1 MNLLKKNK
9 YSIRKYK
16 VGIFSTLIGTVLLLS
31 NPNGAQAL
39 TTDHNVQGG
48 SNQALPGNS
57 QNTNADTNRDIVN
70 DSQNTPNAHAT
81 DNTSTNQALT
91 NHQNV
96 DVANQVGPA
105 PIQPSASPAQNNN
118 NSNANSTATEPAANT
133 NNNLASNNNT
143 LNVPNN
149 TDNNDSA
156 RHLTLKEI
164 QEDVRHSSDKP
175 ELVAIAEEASN
186 RPKKR
191 SRRAA
196 PTDPN
201 ATPADPTATPADPTA
216 GNGSAP
222 VAITAPY
229 TPTTDP
235 NANNIGQNAPNEVLS
250 FDDNNIRPSTNRS
263 VPTVTVVDNLPGYTL
278 INGGKVGVFSHAMVR
293 TSMFDSGDAKNYQAQ
308 GNVIALGR
316 IRGNDTNDHGDFNG
330 IEKTLTVN
338 PNSELIFEF
347 NTMTTKNYQG
357 MTNLIIKNADN
368 DTVIGEKVVAY
379 GPIWRL
385 LKVPEN
391 VSHLKIQFVPKNDA
405 ITDARGIYQLR
416 DGYKYYDF
424 VDSIGLHSGSHVYV
438 ERRTME
444 PTATNNKEFTVTTS
458 LKNNGNF
465 GASFNTDDF
474 VYKIQLP
481 EGVEYVNN
489 SLTKD
494 FPSGNS
500 GVDIN
505 DMNVTYDAANR
516 IITIKSTG
524 GGTGNSPARL
534 MPDKILDLK
543 YKLRVN
549 NVPTPRTV
557 TFNDTL
563 TYKTYSQDFI
573 NSPAESH
580 TVSTNPYTI
589 DIIMNKDALQ
599 AEVDRRIQQ
608 ADYTFASL
616 DIFNDLKRR
625 AQTILDENRNNVPLN
640 KRVSQADIDSL
651 ANQMQHTLIRSVD
664 AENAVNRKVDDMEDL
679 VNQNDELTDEE
690 KQAAIQVIEEH
701 KNEIIGNIG
710 DQTTDDGVTRIKDQG
725 IQTLSGDTATP
736 VVKPNAKQ
744 AIRDKAAKQ
753 REIINHTP
761 DATQDEIQDALNQLT
776 TDETDAID
784 NVTNATTNAD
794 VETAKNN
801 GINTIGAVAP
811 QVTHKQAARDAI
823 NQATATKRQQIN
835 SNREATQEEKNA
847 ALNELTQATNHALE
861 QINQATTNDDVDTAK
876 GDGLNAINPI
886 APVTVVKQ
894 AARDA
899 VSHDAQQHIAEI
911 NANPDAT
918 QEERQAAIEK
928 VNAAVAVANTNILN
942 ANTNADV
949 EQVKTNAIQG
959 IQAIEPATKVKTD
972 AKNAI
977 DQSAETQHNA
987 IFNNNDAT
995 LEEQQAAQQL
1005 LDQAVATAKQN
1016 INTADTNQEVAQAKD
1031 QGTQNIVV
1039 IQPATQVKTDA
1050 RNAVNEKAREAITN
1064 INATPGATREEKQE
1078 AINRVNTLKNRALN
1092 DIGVTSTAMVNSI
1105 RDDAVNQI
1113 GAVQPHVTKKQT
1125 ATGVLTDLATAKK
1138 QEINQNTNATTE
1150 EKQVAL
1156 NQVDQDL
1163 ATAINN
1169 INQADTN
1176 AEVDQAQQLGTKA
1189 INAIQPN
1196 IVKKPAALAQTN
1208 QHYSA
1213 KLVEINATPDA
1224 TDDEKN
1230 AAINT
1235 LNQDRQQ
1242 AIESIKQANTNA
1254 EVDQAATVAENNI
1267 DAVQVDVVKKQA
1279 ARDKITAEVAKRIEA
1294 VKQTPNATD
1303 EEKQAAVNQ
1312 INQLK
1317 DQAFN
1322 QINQNQ
1328 TNDQVDAT
1336 TNQAINAI
1344 DNVEAEVVIKP
1355 KAIADIEKA
1364 VKEKQQ
1370 QIDNSLDSTD
1380 NEKEVA
1386 LQALAKEKE
1395 KALAAIDQ
1403 AQTNSQVNQAA
1414 TNGVSAIKIIQ
1425 PETKIKPAAR
1435 EKINQ
1440 KANELRAQ
1448 INQDKEATAEER
1460 QAALDKINDLVAKAM
1475 TNITNDR
1482 TNQQVNDSTNQAL
1495 DDIALVTP
1503 DHIVR
1508 AAARDAVKQQ
1518 YEAKKHEIEQAEHAT
1533 DEEKQV
1539 ALNQLANNEKR
1550 ALQNINQAIA
1560 NNDVKRVESNGIA
1573 TLKGVEPHIVVKPEA
1588 QEAIKASADN
1598 QVESIKD
1605 TPHATTDELDEAN
1618 QQINDTLKQ
1627 GQQDIDNTTQDAAVN
1642 DVRNQ
1647 TIKAIE
1653 QIKPKVRRKRAALDN
1668 IDESNNNQLDAIRN
1682 TLDTTQD
1689 ERNVA
1694 IAALNKIVNAIKND
1708 IAQNKTNAEVDQT
1721 EADGNN
1727 NIKVILPKVQVKP
1740 AARQSVSAKA
1750 EAQNALIDQSD
1761 LSTEEERLAAK
1772 HLVEQALNQAIDQI
1786 NHADKTAQ
1794 VNQNSIDA
1802 QNIIS
1807 KIKPATTVKA
1817 TALQQIQ
1824 NIATNKINLI
1834 KANNE
1839 ATDEEQ
1845 NAAIVQVE
1853 KELIKAKQQI
1863 AGAVTNADVA
1873 YLLHDGKNE
1882 IREIEPVINKKA
1894 TAREQLTTLFNDK
1907 KQAIEANVQAT
1918 VEERNSILAQ
1928 LQNIYDTAIGQIDQ
1942 DRSNAQVDKTA
1953 TLNLQTIHDL
1963 DVHPIK
1969 KPDAEKTINDDL
1981 ARVTHLVQ
1989 NYRKVSDR
1997 NKADALKAITA
2008 LKLQMDEEL
2017 KTARTNADVDAV
2029 LKRFNVALGDIE
2041 AVITE
2046 KENSLL
2052 RIDNIAQQTYAK
2064 FKAIATPEQ
2073 LAKVKALIDQYVA
2086 DGNRMVDEDATL
2098 NDIKKDTQLIIDE
2111 ILAIKLPAEVI
2122 KASPKVGQPAP
2133 KVCTPIKKEDKQEVR
2148 KVVKELPN
2156 TGSEEM
2162 DLPLKELALITGAAL
2177 LARRRSKKEKES

>member
-39 TTDHNVQGG
+39 TTDNNVQ
-48 SNQALPGNS
+48 SDTNQATPVNS
-57 QNTNADTNRDIVN
+57 QDTNVANNRGLAN
-70 DSQNTPNAHAT
+70 SAQNTPNQSAT
-81 DNTSTNQALT
+81 TNQSTNQALV
-91 NHQNV
+91 NHNNGSI
-96 DVANQVGPA
+96 ANQATPTSV
-105 PIQPSASPAQNNN
+105 QSSTPSAQNNN
-118 NSNANSTATEPAANT
+118 HTDGNTTATETVSNANNKDVV
-133 NNNLASNNNT
+133 SNNTT
-143 LNVPNN
+143 LNVPNKTN
-149 TDNNDSA
+149 ENGSGG
-156 RHLTLKEI
+156 HLTLKEI

-175 ELVAIAEEASN
+175 ELVAIAEQASN

-196 PTDPN
+196 PADPN
-201 ATPADPTATPADPTA
+201 ATPADPAAAAA
-216 GNGSAP
+216 GNGGAP

-235 NANNIGQNAPNEVLS
+235 NANNAGQNAPNEVLS
-250 FDDNNIRPSTNRS
+250 FDDNGIRPSTNRS
-263 VPTVTVVDNLPGYTL
+263 VPSVTVVDNLPGFTL

-316 IRGNDTNDHGDFNG
+316 IKGNDTNDHGDFNG
-330 IEKTLTVN
+330 IEKSLTVN

-357 MTNLIIKNADN
+357 VTNLIIKNADN
-368 DTVIGEKVVAY
+368 DTVIAEKSVAY

-385 LKVPEN
+385 FKVPEN

-474 VYKIQLP
+474 VYKVQLP

-494 FPSGNS
+494 FPSSNS
-500 GVDIN
+500 GVDMN
-505 DMNVTYDAANR
+505 DFNVTYDAANR
-516 IITIKSTG
+516 VITIKSTG
-524 GGTGNSPARL
+524 GGSGNSPARL

-563 TYKTYSQDFI
+563 TYKTYTQDFI

-589 DIIMNKDALQ
+589 DIIMNKDTLQ

-651 ANQMQHTLIRSVD
+651 TNQMQHTLIRSVD
-664 AENAVNRKVDDMEDL
+664 AENAVNKKVDQMEDL

-736 VVKPNAKQ
+736 VVKPNAKK
-744 AIRDKAAKQ
+744 AIRDKATKQ
-753 REIINHTP
+753 REIINATP
-761 DATQDEIQDALNQLT
+761 DATEDEIQDALNQLA

-794 VETAKNN
+794 VEIAKNN
-801 GINTIGAVAP
+801 GINTIGAVVP

-861 QINQATTNDDVDTAK
+861 QINQATTNADVDNAK

-918 QEERQAAIEK
+918 QEERQAAIDK
-928 VNAAVAVANTNILN
+928 VNAAVTAANTNILN

-959 IQAIEPATKVKTD
+959 IQAITPATKVKTD

-977 DQSAETQHNA
+977 DKSAETQHNT

-1016 INTADTNQEVAQAKD
+1016 INAADTNQEVAQAKD

-1050 RNAVNEKAREAITN
+1050 RNAVNDKAREAITN

-1078 AINRVNTLKNRALN
+1078 AINRVNTLKNRALT
-1092 DIGVTSTAMVNSI
+1092 DIGVTSTTAMVNSI

-1125 ATGVLTDLATAKK
+1125 ATGVLNDLATAKK

-1156 NQVDQDL
+1156 NQVDQEL

-1196 IVKKPAALAQTN
+1196 IVKKPAALAQIN
-1208 QHYSA
+1208 QHYNA
-1213 KLVEINATPDA
+1213 KLAEINATPDA
-1224 TDDEKN
+1224 TNDEKN

-1317 DQAFN
+1317 DQAIN

-1328 TNDQVDAT
+1328 TNDQVDTT
-1336 TNQAINAI
+1336 TNQAVNAI

-1355 KAIADIEKA
+1355 TAIADIEKA

-1386 LQALAKEKE
+1386 SQALAKEKE

-1425 PETKIKPAAR
+1425 PETKVKPAAR

-1440 KANELRAQ
+1440 KANELRAK

-1460 QAALDKINDLVAKAM
+1460 QVALDKINEFVNQAM
-1475 TNITNDR
+1475 TDITNNR
-1482 TNQQVNDSTNQAL
+1482 TNQQVDDTTSQAL
-1495 DDIALVTP
+1495 DSIALVAP
-1503 DHIVR
+1503 EHIVR

-1518 YEAKKHEIEQAEHAT
+1518 YEAKKQEIEQAEHAT

-1539 ALNQLANNEKR
+1539 ALNQLANNEKL
-1550 ALQNINQAIA
+1550 ALQNINQAVT
-1560 NNDVKRVESNGIA
+1560 NNDVKRVETNGIA
-1573 TLKGVEPHIVVKPEA
+1573 TLKGVQPHIVIKPEA
-1588 QEAIKASADN
+1588 QQAIKATAEN

-1605 TPHATTDELDEAN
+1605 TPHATVDELDEAN
-1618 QQINDTLKQ
+1618 QLISDTLKQ
-1627 GQQDIDNTTQDAAVN
+1627 AQQEIENTNQDAAVT

-1653 QIKPKVRRKRAALDN
+1653 QIKPKVRRKRAALDS
-1668 IDESNNNQLDAIRN
+1668 IEENNKNQLDAIRN

-1689 ERNVA
+1689 ERDVA
-1694 IAALNKIVNAIKND
+1694 IDTLNKIVNTIKND
-1708 IAQNKTNAEVDQT
+1708 IAQNKTNAEVDRT
-1721 EADGNN
+1721 ETDGND

-1740 AARQSVSAKA
+1740 AARQSVGVKA

-1794 VNQNSIDA
+1794 VNQDSIDA

-1845 NAAIVQVE
+1845 NIAIAQVE

-1863 AGAVTNADVA
+1863 ASAVTNADVA
-1873 YLLHDGKNE
+1873 YLLHDEKNE
-1882 IREIEPVINKKA
+1882 IREIEPVINRKA
-1894 TAREQLTTLFNDK
+1894 SAREQLTTLFNDK
-1907 KQAIEANVQAT
+1907 KQAIEANIQAT

-1953 TLNLQTIHDL
+1953 SLNLQTIHDL

-1981 ARVTHLVQ
+1981 ARVTALVQ
-1989 NYRKVSDR
+1989 NYRKVSNR

-2029 LKRFNVALGDIE
+2029 LKRFNVALSDIE

-2073 LAKVKALIDQYVA
+2073 LAKVKVLIDQYVA
-2086 DGNRMVDEDATL
+2086 DGNRMIDEDATL
-2098 NDIKKDTQLIIDE
+2098 NDIKQHTQFIVDE
-2111 ILAIKLPAEVI
+2111 ILAIKLPAEATKV
-2122 KASPKVGQPAP
+2122 SPKEIQPAP
-2133 KVCTPIKKEDKQEVR
+2133 KVCTPIKKEETHESR
-2148 KVVKELPN
+2148 KVEKELPN
-2156 TGSEEM
+2156 TGSEGM
-2162 DLPLKELALITGAAL
+2162 DLPLKEFALITGAAL
-2177 LARRRSKKEKES
+2177 LARRRTKNEKES

>member
-39 TTDHNVQGG
+39 TTDNNVQ
-48 SNQALPGNS
+48 SDTNQATPVNS
-57 QNTNADTNRDIVN
+57 QDTNVANNRGLAN
-70 DSQNTPNAHAT
+70 SAQNTPNQSAT
-81 DNTSTNQALT
+81 TNQSTNQALV
-91 NHQNV
+91 NHNNGSI
-96 DVANQVGPA
+96 ANQATPA

-118 NSNANSTATEPAANT
+118 HSDANSTATETVSNA
-133 NNNLASNNNT
+133 NNNDVVSNNTT
-143 LNVPNN
+143 LNVPNRTN
-149 TDNNDSA
+149 ENGSGG
-156 RHLTLKEI
+156 HLTLKEI

-175 ELVAIAEEASN
+175 ELVAIAEQASN

-196 PTDPN
+196 PADPN
-201 ATPADPTATPADPTA
+201 ATPADPAAAAA
-216 GNGSAP
+216 GNGGAP

-235 NANNIGQNAPNEVLS
+235 NANNAGQNAPNEVLS
-250 FDDNNIRPSTNRS
+250 FDDNGIRPSTNRS
-263 VPTVTVVDNLPGYTL
+263 VPSVTVVDNLPGFTL

-316 IRGNDTNDHGDFNG
+316 IKGNDTNDHGDFNG
-330 IEKTLTVN
+330 IEKSLTVN

-357 MTNLIIKNADN
+357 VTNLIIKNADN
-368 DTVIGEKVVAY
+368 DTVIAEKSVAY

-385 LKVPEN
+385 FKVPDN

-474 VYKIQLP
+474 VYKVQLP

-494 FPSGNS
+494 FPSSNS
-500 GVDIN
+500 GVDMN
-505 DMNVTYDAANR
+505 DFNVTYDAANR
-516 IITIKSTG
+516 VITIKSTG
-524 GGTGNSPARL
+524 GGSGNSPARL

-563 TYKTYSQDFI
+563 TYKTYTQDFI

-616 DIFNDLKRR
+616 DIFNGLKRR

-651 ANQMQHTLIRSVD
+651 TNQMQHTLIRSVD
-664 AENAVNRKVDDMEDL
+664 AENAVNKKVDQMEDL

-701 KNEIIGNIG
+701 KNEIIGDIG
-710 DQTTDDGVTRIKDQG
+710 DQTTDAGVTRIKDQG

-736 VVKPNAKQ
+736 VVKPNAKK
-744 AIRDKAAKQ
+744 AIRDKATKQ
-753 REIINHTP
+753 REIINATP
-761 DATQDEIQDALNQLT
+761 DATEDEIQDAINQLA

-801 GINTIGAVAP
+801 GINTIGAVVP
-811 QVTHKQAARDAI
+811 QVTHKKAARDAI

-835 SNREATQEEKNA
+835 SNREATQEEKDA

-861 QINQATTNDDVDTAK
+861 QINQATTNADVDNAK

-918 QEERQAAIEK
+918 QEERQAAIDK
-928 VNAAVAVANTNILN
+928 VNAAVTAANTNILN
-942 ANTNADV
+942 ANTNANV

-959 IQAIEPATKVKTD
+959 IQAITPATKVKTD

-977 DQSAETQHNA
+977 DKSAETQHNT

-1005 LDQAVATAKQN
+1005 LDQSVATAKQN
-1016 INTADTNQEVAQAKD
+1016 INAADTNQEVAQAKD

-1050 RNAVNEKAREAITN
+1050 RNAVNDKAREAITN

-1078 AINRVNTLKNRALN
+1078 AINRVNTLKNRALT
-1092 DIGVTSTAMVNSI
+1092 DIGVTSTTAMVNSI

-1125 ATGVLTDLATAKK
+1125 ATGVLNDLATAKK

-1156 NQVDQDL
+1156 NQVDQEL

-1196 IVKKPAALAQTN
+1196 IVKKPAALAQIN
-1208 QHYSA
+1208 QHYNA
-1213 KLVEINATPDA
+1213 KLAEINATPDA
-1224 TDDEKN
+1224 TNDEKN

-1336 TNQAINAI
+1336 TNQAVNAI

-1386 LQALAKEKE
+1386 SQALAKEKE

-1425 PETKIKPAAR
+1425 PETKVKPAAR

-1440 KANELRAQ
+1440 KANELRAK

-1460 QAALDKINDLVAKAM
+1460 QVALDKINEFVNQAM
-1475 TNITNDR
+1475 TDITNNR
-1482 TNQQVNDSTNQAL
+1482 TNQQVDDTTSQAL
-1495 DDIALVTP
+1495 DSIALVTP
-1503 DHIVR
+1503 EHIVR
-1508 AAARDAVKQQ
+1508 AGARDAVKQQ
-1518 YEAKKHEIEQAEHAT
+1518 YEAKKQEIEQAEHAT

-1539 ALNQLANNEKR
+1539 ALNQLANNEKL
-1550 ALQNINQAIA
+1550 ALQNINQAVT
-1560 NNDVKRVESNGIA
+1560 NNDVKRVETNGIA
-1573 TLKGVEPHIVVKPEA
+1573 TLKGVQPHIVIKPEA
-1588 QEAIKASADN
+1588 QQAIKASAEN

-1605 TPHATTDELDEAN
+1605 TPHATVDELDEAN
-1618 QQINDTLKQ
+1618 QLISDTLKQ
-1627 GQQDIDNTTQDAAVN
+1627 AQQEIENTNQDAAVT

-1653 QIKPKVRRKRAALDN
+1653 QIKPKVRRKRAALDS
-1668 IDESNNNQLDAIRN
+1668 IEENNKNQLDAIRN

-1694 IAALNKIVNAIKND
+1694 IDTLNKIVNTIKND
-1708 IAQNKTNAEVDQT
+1708 IAQNKTNAEVDRT
-1721 EADGNN
+1721 ETDGND

-1740 AARQSVSAKA
+1740 AARQSVGVKA
-1750 EAQNALIDQSD
+1750 EAQNTLIDQSD

-1794 VNQNSIDA
+1794 VNQDSINA

-1845 NAAIVQVE
+1845 NAAIAQVE

-1863 AGAVTNADVA
+1863 ASAVTNADVA

-1882 IREIEPVINKKA
+1882 IREIEPVINRKA
-1894 TAREQLTTLFNDK
+1894 SAREQLTTLLNDK
-1907 KQAIEANVQAT
+1907 KQAIEANIQAT

-1953 TLNLQTIHDL
+1953 SLNLQTIHDL

-2073 LAKVKALIDQYVA
+2073 LAKVKALIDQYVT
-2086 DGNRMVDEDATL
+2086 DGNRMIDEDATL
-2098 NDIKKDTQLIIDE
+2098 NDIKQHTQFIVDE
-2111 ILAIKLPAEVI
+2111 ILAIKLPAEATKV
-2122 KASPKVGQPAP
+2122 SPKVGQPAP
-2133 KVCTPIKKEDKQEVR
+2133 KVCTPIKKEDKQEVS
-2148 KVVKELPN
+2148 KVEKELPN

-2177 LARRRSKKEKES
+2177 LARRRTKNEKES

>member
-39 TTDHNVQGG
+39 TTDNNVQ
-48 SNQALPGNS
+48 SDTNQATPVNS
-57 QNTNADTNRDIVN
+57 QDTNVANNRGLAN
-70 DSQNTPNAHAT
+70 SAQNTPNQSAT
-81 DNTSTNQALT
+81 TNQSTNQALV
-91 NHQNV
+91 NHNNGSI
-96 DVANQVGPA
+96 ANQATPTSV
-105 PIQPSASPAQNNN
+105 QSSTPSAQNNN
-118 NSNANSTATEPAANT
+118 HTDGNTTATETVSNANNKDVV
-133 NNNLASNNNT
+133 SNNTT
-143 LNVPNN
+143 LNVPNKTN
-149 TDNNDSA
+149 ENGSGG
-156 RHLTLKEI
+156 HLTLKEI

-175 ELVAIAEEASN
+175 ELVAIAEQASN

-196 PTDPN
+196 PADPN
-201 ATPADPTATPADPTA
+201 ATPADPAAAAA
-216 GNGSAP
+216 GNGGAP

-235 NANNIGQNAPNEVLS
+235 NANNAGQNAPNEVLS
-250 FDDNNIRPSTNRS
+250 FDDNGIRPSTNRS
-263 VPTVTVVDNLPGYTL
+263 VPSVTVVDNLPGFTL

-316 IRGNDTNDHGDFNG
+316 IKGNDTNDHGDFNG
-330 IEKTLTVN
+330 IEKSLTVN

-357 MTNLIIKNADN
+357 VTNLIIKNADN
-368 DTVIGEKVVAY
+368 DTVIAEKSVAY

-385 LKVPEN
+385 FKVPEN

-474 VYKIQLP
+474 VYKVQLP

-494 FPSGNS
+494 FPSSNS
-500 GVDIN
+500 GVDMN
-505 DMNVTYDAANR
+505 DFNVTYDAANR
-516 IITIKSTG
+516 VITIKSTG
-524 GGTGNSPARL
+524 GGSGNSPARL

-563 TYKTYSQDFI
+563 TYKTYTQDFI

-651 ANQMQHTLIRSVD
+651 TNQMQHTLIRSVD
-664 AENAVNRKVDDMEDL
+664 AENAVNKKVDQMEDL

-736 VVKPNAKQ
+736 VVKPNAKK
-744 AIRDKAAKQ
+744 AIRDKATKQ
-753 REIINHTP
+753 REIINATP
-761 DATQDEIQDALNQLT
+761 DATEDEIQDALNQLA

-794 VETAKNN
+794 VEIAKNN
-801 GINTIGAVAP
+801 GINTIGAVVP

-861 QINQATTNDDVDTAK
+861 QINQATTNADVDNAK

-918 QEERQAAIEK
+918 QEERQAAIDK
-928 VNAAVAVANTNILN
+928 VNAAVTAANTNILN

-959 IQAIEPATKVKTD
+959 IQAITPATKVKTD

-977 DQSAETQHNA
+977 DKSAETQHNT

-1016 INTADTNQEVAQAKD
+1016 INAADTNQEVAQAKD

-1050 RNAVNEKAREAITN
+1050 RNAVNDKAREAITN

-1078 AINRVNTLKNRALN
+1078 AINRVNTLKNRALT
-1092 DIGVTSTAMVNSI
+1092 DIGVTSTTAMVNSI

-1125 ATGVLTDLATAKK
+1125 ATGVLNDLATAKK

-1156 NQVDQDL
+1156 NQVDQEL

-1169 INQADTN
+1169 INQGDTN

-1196 IVKKPAALAQTN
+1196 IVKKPAALAQIN
-1208 QHYSA
+1208 QHYNA
-1213 KLVEINATPDA
+1213 KLAEINATPDA
-1224 TDDEKN
+1224 TNDEKN

-1317 DQAFN
+1317 DQAIN

-1328 TNDQVDAT
+1328 TNDQVDTT
-1336 TNQAINAI
+1336 TNQAVNAI

-1355 KAIADIEKA
+1355 TAIADIEKA

-1386 LQALAKEKE
+1386 SQALAKEKE

-1425 PETKIKPAAR
+1425 PETKVKPAAR

-1440 KANELRAQ
+1440 KANELRAK

-1460 QAALDKINDLVAKAM
+1460 QVALDKINEFVNQAM
-1475 TNITNDR
+1475 TDITNNR
-1482 TNQQVNDSTNQAL
+1482 TNQQVDDTTSQAL
-1495 DDIALVTP
+1495 DSIALVAP
-1503 DHIVR
+1503 EHIVR

-1518 YEAKKHEIEQAEHAT
+1518 YEAKKQEIEQAEHAT

-1539 ALNQLANNEKR
+1539 ALNQLANNEKL
-1550 ALQNINQAIA
+1550 ALQNINQAVT
-1560 NNDVKRVESNGIA
+1560 NNDVKRVETNGIA
-1573 TLKGVEPHIVVKPEA
+1573 TLKGVQPHIVIKPEA
-1588 QEAIKASADN
+1588 QQAIKATAEN

-1605 TPHATTDELDEAN
+1605 TPHATVDELDEAN
-1618 QQINDTLKQ
+1618 QLISDTLKQ
-1627 GQQDIDNTTQDAAVN
+1627 AQQEIENTNQDAAVT

-1653 QIKPKVRRKRAALDN
+1653 QIKPKVRRKRAALDS
-1668 IDESNNNQLDAIRN
+1668 IEENNKNQLDAIRN

-1689 ERNVA
+1689 ERDVA
-1694 IAALNKIVNAIKND
+1694 IDTLNKIVNTIKND
-1708 IAQNKTNAEVDQT
+1708 IAQNKTNAEVDRT
-1721 EADGNN
+1721 ETDGND

-1740 AARQSVSAKA
+1740 AARQSVGVKA

-1794 VNQNSIDA
+1794 VNQDSIDA

-1845 NAAIVQVE
+1845 NIAIAQVE

-1863 AGAVTNADVA
+1863 ASAVTNADVA
-1873 YLLHDGKNE
+1873 YLLHDEKNE
-1882 IREIEPVINKKA
+1882 IREIEPVINRKA
-1894 TAREQLTTLFNDK
+1894 SAREQLTTLFNDK
-1907 KQAIEANVQAT
+1907 KQAIEANIQAT

-1953 TLNLQTIHDL
+1953 SLNLQTIHDL

-1981 ARVTHLVQ
+1981 ARVTALVQ
-1989 NYRKVSDR
+1989 NYRKVSNR

-2029 LKRFNVALGDIE
+2029 LKRFNVALSDIE

-2073 LAKVKALIDQYVA
+2073 LAKVKVLIDQYVA
-2086 DGNRMVDEDATL
+2086 DGNRMIDEDATL
-2098 NDIKKDTQLIIDE
+2098 NDIKQHTQFIVDE
-2111 ILAIKLPAEVI
+2111 ILAIKLPAEATKV
-2122 KASPKVGQPAP
+2122 SPKEIQPAP
-2133 KVCTPIKKEDKQEVR
+2133 KVCTPIKKEETHESR
-2148 KVVKELPN
+2148 KVEKELPN
-2156 TGSEEM
+2156 TGSEGM
-2162 DLPLKELALITGAAL
+2162 DLPLKEFALITGAAL
-2177 LARRRSKKEKES
+2177 LARRRTKNEKES

>member
-39 TTDHNVQGG
+39 TTDNNVQ
-48 SNQALPGNS
+48 SDTNQATPVNS
-57 QNTNADTNRDIVN
+57 QDKDVANNRGLAN
-70 DSQNTPNAHAT
+70 SAQNTPNQSAT
-81 DNTSTNQALT
+81 TNQATNQALV
-91 NHQNV
+91 NHNNGSIV
-96 DVANQVGPA
+96 NQATPTSV
-105 PIQPSASPAQNNN
+105 QSSTPSAQNNN
-118 NSNANSTATEPAANT
+118 HTDGNTTATETVSNAN
-133 NNNLASNNNT
+133 NNDVASNNTT
-143 LNVPNN
+143 LNVPNKTN
-149 TDNNDSA
+149 ENGSGG
-156 RHLTLKEI
+156 HLTLKEI

-175 ELVAIAEEASN
+175 ELVAIAEPASN

-196 PTDPN
+196 PADPN
-201 ATPADPTATPADPTA
+201 ATPADPGAAAA
-216 GNGSAP
+216 GNGGAP

-235 NANNIGQNAPNEVLS
+235 NANNAGQNAPNEVLS
-250 FDDNNIRPSTNRS
+250 FDDNSIRPSTNRS
-263 VPTVTVVDNLPGYTL
+263 VPSVTVVDNLPGFTL
-278 INGGKVGVFSHAMVR
+278 INGGKVGVLSHAMVR
-293 TSMFDSGDAKNYQAQ
+293 TSMFEAGSNRTYQAQ
-308 GNVIALGR
+308 GNVLALGR
-316 IRGNDTNDHGDFNG
+316 ISGTDASNHGDFNG
-330 IEKTLTVN
+330 IEKSLTVN

-347 NTMTTKNYQG
+347 NTMPTKNGQG
-357 MTNLIIKNADN
+357 ATNVIIKNADTN
-368 DTVIGEKVVAY
+368 DTIAEKTVEG
-379 GPIWRL
+379 GPTLRL
-385 LKVPEN
+385 FKVPDN
-391 VSHLKIQFVPKNDA
+391 VRNLKIQFVPKNDA
-405 ITDARGIYQLR
+405 ITDARGIYQLK
-416 DGYKYYDF
+416 DGYKYYSF

-458 LKNNGNF
+458 LKNNGNS
-465 GASFNTDDF
+465 GASLDTDEF

-494 FPSGNS
+494 FPSNNS
-500 GVDIN
+500 GVDVN

-516 IITIKSTG
+516 VITIKSTG
-524 GGTGNSPARL
+524 GGTTNSPARL

-563 TYKTYSQDFI
+563 TYKTYTQDFI
-573 NSPAESH
+573 NSAAESH

-616 DIFNDLKRR
+616 YIFNDLKKR
-625 AQTILDENRNNVPLN
+625 AQTILAENRNNVPLN
-640 KRVSQADIDSL
+640 KRVSQADIDTL
-651 ANQMQHTLIRSVD
+651 TNQMQHTLIRSVD
-664 AENAVNRKVDDMEDL
+664 AENAVNQKADQMEDL

-701 KNEIIGNIG
+701 KGNIIGDIG

-736 VVKPNAKQ
+736 VVKPNAKK
-744 AIRDKAAKQ
+744 AIRDKATKQ
-753 REIINHTP
+753 REIINATP
-761 DATQDEIQDALNQLT
+761 DATEDEIQDAINQLA

-801 GINTIGAVAP
+801 GINTIGSVVP

-861 QINQATTNDDVDTAK
+861 QINQATTNADVDNAK

-918 QEERQAAIEK
+918 QEERQAAIDK
-928 VNAAVAVANTNILN
+928 VNAAVTAANTNILN
-942 ANTNADV
+942 ANTNAEV

-959 IQAIEPATKVKTD
+959 IQAITPATKVKTD

-977 DQSAETQHNA
+977 DKSAETQHNT

-1016 INTADTNQEVAQAKD
+1016 INAADTNQEVAQAKD

-1050 RNAVNEKAREAITN
+1050 RNVVNDKAREAITN

-1078 AINRVNTLKNRALN
+1078 AINRVNTLKNRALT
-1092 DIGVTSTAMVNSI
+1092 DIGVTSTTAMVNSI

-1125 ATGVLTDLATAKK
+1125 ATGVLNDLATAKK

-1156 NQVDQDL
+1156 NQVDQEL

-1196 IVKKPAALAQTN
+1196 IVKKPAALAQIN
-1208 QHYSA
+1208 QHYNA
-1213 KLVEINATPDA
+1213 KLAEINATPDA
-1224 TDDEKN
+1224 TNDEKN

-1328 TNDQVDAT
+1328 TNDQVDTT
-1336 TNQAINAI
+1336 TNQALNAI

-1386 LQALAKEKE
+1386 SQALAKEKE

-1425 PETKIKPAAR
+1425 PETKVKPAAR

-1440 KANELRAQ
+1440 KANELRAK

-1460 QAALDKINDLVAKAM
+1460 QVALDKINEFVNQAM
-1475 TNITNDR
+1475 TDITNNR
-1482 TNQQVNDSTNQAL
+1482 TNQQVDDTTSQAL
-1495 DDIALVTP
+1495 DSIALVAP
-1503 DHIVR
+1503 EHIVR

-1518 YEAKKHEIEQAEHAT
+1518 YEAKKQEIEQAEHAT

-1539 ALNQLANNEKR
+1539 ALNQLANNKKL
-1550 ALQNINQAIA
+1550 ALQNINQAVT
-1560 NNDVKRVESNGIA
+1560 NNDVKRVETNGIA
-1573 TLKGVEPHIVVKPEA
+1573 TLKGVQPHIVIKPEA
-1588 QEAIKASADN
+1588 QQAIKASAEN

-1605 TPHATTDELDEAN
+1605 TPHATVDELDEAN
-1618 QQINDTLKQ
+1618 QLISDTLKQ
-1627 GQQDIDNTTQDAAVN
+1627 AQQEIENTNQDAAVT

-1653 QIKPKVRRKRAALDN
+1653 QIKPKVRRKRAALDS
-1668 IDESNNNQLDAIRN
+1668 IEENNKNQLDAIRN

-1689 ERNVA
+1689 ERDVA
-1694 IAALNKIVNAIKND
+1694 IDTLNKIVNTIKND
-1708 IAQNKTNAEVDQT
+1708 IAQNKTNAEVDRT
-1721 EADGNN
+1721 ETDGND

-1740 AARQSVSAKA
+1740 AARQSVGVKA

-1794 VNQNSIDA
+1794 VNQDSIDA

-1845 NAAIVQVE
+1845 NIAIAQVE

-1863 AGAVTNADVA
+1863 ASAVTNADVA
-1873 YLLHDGKNE
+1873 YLLHDEKNE
-1882 IREIEPVINKKA
+1882 IREIEPVISRKA
-1894 TAREQLTTLFNDK
+1894 SAREQLTTLFNDK
-1907 KQAIEANVQAT
+1907 KQAIEANIQAT

-1953 TLNLQTIHDL
+1953 SLNLQTIHDL

-1981 ARVTHLVQ
+1981 ARVTALVQ

-2029 LKRFNVALGDIE
+2029 LKRFNVALSDIE

-2073 LAKVKALIDQYVA
+2073 LAKVKVLIDQYVA
-2086 DGNRMVDEDATL
+2086 DGNRMIDEDATL
-2098 NDIKKDTQLIIDE
+2098 NDIKQHTQFIVDE
-2111 ILAIKLPAEVI
+2111 ILAIKLPAEAMKV
-2122 KASPKVGQPAP
+2122 SPKVIQPAP
-2133 KVCTPIKKEDKQEVR
+2133 KVCTPIKKEETHESR
-2148 KVVKELPN
+2148 KVEKELPN

-2162 DLPLKELALITGAAL
+2162 DLPLKEFALITGAAL
-2177 LARRRSKKEKES
+2177 LARRRTKNEKES

>member
-39 TTDHNVQGG
+39 TTDNNVQ
-48 SNQALPGNS
+48 SDTNQATPVNS
-57 QNTNADTNRDIVN
+57 QDTNVANNRGLAN
-70 DSQNTPNAHAT
+70 SAQNTPNQSAT
-81 DNTSTNQALT
+81 TNQSTNQALV
-91 NHQNV
+91 NHNNGSI
-96 DVANQVGPA
+96 ANQATPA

-118 NSNANSTATEPAANT
+118 HSDANSTATETVSNA
-133 NNNLASNNNT
+133 NNNDVVSNNTT
-143 LNVPNN
+143 LNVPNRTN
-149 TDNNDSA
+149 ENGSGG
-156 RHLTLKEI
+156 HLTLKEI

-175 ELVAIAEEASN
+175 ELVAIAEQASN

-196 PTDPN
+196 PADPN
-201 ATPADPTATPADPTA
+201 ATPADPAAAAA
-216 GNGSAP
+216 GNGGAP

-235 NANNIGQNAPNEVLS
+235 NANNAGQNAPNEVLS
-250 FDDNNIRPSTNRS
+250 FDDNGIRPSTNRS
-263 VPTVTVVDNLPGYTL
+263 VPSVTVVDNLPGFTL

-316 IRGNDTNDHGDFNG
+316 IKGNDTNDHGDFNG
-330 IEKTLTVN
+330 IEKSLTVN

-357 MTNLIIKNADN
+357 VTNLIIKNADN
-368 DTVIGEKVVAY
+368 DTVIAEKSVAY

-385 LKVPEN
+385 FKVPDN

-474 VYKIQLP
+474 VYKVQLP

-494 FPSGNS
+494 FPSSNS
-500 GVDIN
+500 GVDMN
-505 DMNVTYDAANR
+505 DFNVTYDAANR
-516 IITIKSTG
+516 VITIKSTG
-524 GGTGNSPARL
+524 GGSGNSPARL

-563 TYKTYSQDFI
+563 TYKTYTQDFI

-616 DIFNDLKRR
+616 DIFNGLKRR

-651 ANQMQHTLIRSVD
+651 TNQMQHTLIRSVD
-664 AENAVNRKVDDMEDL
+664 AENAVNKKVDQMEDL

-701 KNEIIGNIG
+701 KNEIIGDIG
-710 DQTTDDGVTRIKDQG
+710 DQTTDAGVTRIKDQG

-736 VVKPNAKQ
+736 VVKPNAKK
-744 AIRDKAAKQ
+744 AIRDKATKQ
-753 REIINHTP
+753 REIINATP
-761 DATQDEIQDALNQLT
+761 DATEDEIQDAINQLA

-801 GINTIGAVAP
+801 GINTIGAVVP
-811 QVTHKQAARDAI
+811 QVTHKKAARDAI

-835 SNREATQEEKNA
+835 SNREATQEEKDA

-861 QINQATTNDDVDTAK
+861 QINQATTNADVDNAK

-918 QEERQAAIEK
+918 QEERQAAIDK
-928 VNAAVAVANTNILN
+928 VNAAVTAANTNILN
-942 ANTNADV
+942 ANTNANV

-959 IQAIEPATKVKTD
+959 IQAITPATKVKTD

-977 DQSAETQHNA
+977 DKSAETQHNT

-1005 LDQAVATAKQN
+1005 LDQSVATAKQN
-1016 INTADTNQEVAQAKD
+1016 INAADTNQEVAQAKD

-1050 RNAVNEKAREAITN
+1050 RNAVNDKAREAITN

-1078 AINRVNTLKNRALN
+1078 AINRVNTLKNRALT
-1092 DIGVTSTAMVNSI
+1092 DIGVTSTTAMVNSI

-1125 ATGVLTDLATAKK
+1125 ATGVLNDLATAKK

-1156 NQVDQDL
+1156 NQVDQEL

-1196 IVKKPAALAQTN
+1196 IVKKPAALAQIN
-1208 QHYSA
+1208 QHYNA
-1213 KLVEINATPDA
+1213 KLAEINATPDA
-1224 TDDEKN
+1224 TNDEKN

-1336 TNQAINAI
+1336 TNQAVNAI
-1344 DNVEAEVVIKP
+1344 DNVEVEVVIKP

-1386 LQALAKEKE
+1386 SQALAKEKE

-1425 PETKIKPAAR
+1425 PETKVKPAAR

-1440 KANELRAQ
+1440 KANELRAK

-1460 QAALDKINDLVAKAM
+1460 QVALDKINEFVNQAM
-1475 TNITNDR
+1475 TDITNNR
-1482 TNQQVNDSTNQAL
+1482 TNQQVDDTTSQAL
-1495 DDIALVTP
+1495 DSIALVTP
-1503 DHIVR
+1503 EHIVR
-1508 AAARDAVKQQ
+1508 AGARDAVKQQ
-1518 YEAKKHEIEQAEHAT
+1518 YEAKKQEIEQAEHAT

-1539 ALNQLANNEKR
+1539 ALNQLANNEKL
-1550 ALQNINQAIA
+1550 ALQNINQAVT
-1560 NNDVKRVESNGIA
+1560 NNDVKRVETNGIA
-1573 TLKGVEPHIVVKPEA
+1573 TLKGVQPHIVIKPEA
-1588 QEAIKASADN
+1588 QQAIKASAEN

-1605 TPHATTDELDEAN
+1605 TPHATVDELDEAN
-1618 QQINDTLKQ
+1618 QLISDTLKQ
-1627 GQQDIDNTTQDAAVN
+1627 AQQEIENTNQDAAVT

-1653 QIKPKVRRKRAALDN
+1653 QIKPKVRRKRAALDS
-1668 IDESNNNQLDAIRN
+1668 IEENNKNQLDAIRN

-1694 IAALNKIVNAIKND
+1694 IDTLNKIVNTIKND
-1708 IAQNKTNAEVDQT
+1708 IAQNKTIAEVDRT
-1721 EADGNN
+1721 ETDGND

-1740 AARQSVSAKA
+1740 AARQSVGVKA
-1750 EAQNALIDQSD
+1750 EAQNTLIDQSD

-1794 VNQNSIDA
+1794 VNQDSINA

-1845 NAAIVQVE
+1845 NAAIAQVE

-1863 AGAVTNADVA
+1863 ASAVTNADVA

-1882 IREIEPVINKKA
+1882 IREIEPVINRKA
-1894 TAREQLTTLFNDK
+1894 SAREQLTTLLNDK
-1907 KQAIEANVQAT
+1907 KQAIEANIQAT

-1953 TLNLQTIHDL
+1953 SLNLQTIHDL

-2073 LAKVKALIDQYVA
+2073 LAKVKALIDQYVT
-2086 DGNRMVDEDATL
+2086 DGNRMIDEDATL
-2098 NDIKKDTQLIIDE
+2098 NDIKQHTQFIVDE
-2111 ILAIKLPAEVI
+2111 ILAIKLPAEATKV
-2122 KASPKVGQPAP
+2122 SPKVGQPAP
-2133 KVCTPIKKEDKQEVR
+2133 KVCTPIKKEDKQEVS
-2148 KVVKELPN
+2148 KVEKELPN

-2177 LARRRSKKEKES
+2177 LARRRTKNEKES

>member
-39 TTDHNVQGG
+39 TTDNNVQ
-48 SNQALPGNS
+48 SDTNQATPVNS
-57 QNTNADTNRDIVN
+57 QDKDVANNRGLAN
-70 DSQNTPNAHAT
+70 SAQNTPNQSAT
-81 DNTSTNQALT
+81 TNQATNQALV
-91 NHQNV
+91 NHNNGSIV
-96 DVANQVGPA
+96 NQATPTSV
-105 PIQPSASPAQNNN
+105 QSSTPSAQNNN
-118 NSNANSTATEPAANT
+118 HTDGNTTATETVSNAN
-133 NNNLASNNNT
+133 NNDVASNNTT
-143 LNVPNN
+143 LNVPNKTN
-149 TDNNDSA
+149 ENGSGG
-156 RHLTLKEI
+156 HLTLKEI

-175 ELVAIAEEASN
+175 ELVAIAEPASN

-196 PTDPN
+196 PADPN
-201 ATPADPTATPADPTA
+201 ATPADPGAAAA
-216 GNGSAP
+216 GNGGAP

-235 NANNIGQNAPNEVLS
+235 NANNAGQNAPNEVLS
-250 FDDNNIRPSTNRS
+250 FDDNSIRPSTNRS
-263 VPTVTVVDNLPGYTL
+263 VPSVTVVDNLPGFTL
-278 INGGKVGVFSHAMVR
+278 INGGKVGVLSHAMVR
-293 TSMFDSGDAKNYQAQ
+293 TSMFEAGSNRTYQAQ
-308 GNVIALGR
+308 GNVLALGR
-316 IRGNDTNDHGDFNG
+316 ISGTDASNHGDFNG
-330 IEKTLTVN
+330 IEKSLTVN

-347 NTMTTKNYQG
+347 NTMPTKNGQG
-357 MTNLIIKNADN
+357 ATNVIIKNADTN
-368 DTVIGEKVVAY
+368 DTIAEKTVEG
-379 GPIWRL
+379 GPTLRL
-385 LKVPEN
+385 FKVPDN
-391 VSHLKIQFVPKNDA
+391 VRNLKIQFVPKNDA
-405 ITDARGIYQLR
+405 ITDARGIYQLK
-416 DGYKYYDF
+416 DGYKYYSF

-458 LKNNGNF
+458 LKNNGNS
-465 GASFNTDDF
+465 GASLDTDEF

-494 FPSGNS
+494 FPSNNS
-500 GVDIN
+500 GVDVN

-516 IITIKSTG
+516 VITIKSTG
-524 GGTGNSPARL
+524 GGTTNSPARL

-563 TYKTYSQDFI
+563 TYKTYTQDFI
-573 NSPAESH
+573 NSAAESH

-616 DIFNDLKRR
+616 DIFNDLKKR
-625 AQTILDENRNNVPLN
+625 AQTILAENRNNVPLN
-640 KRVSQADIDSL
+640 KRVSQADIDTL
-651 ANQMQHTLIRSVD
+651 TNQMQHTLIRSVD
-664 AENAVNRKVDDMEDL
+664 AENAVNQKADQMEDL

-701 KNEIIGNIG
+701 KGNIIGDIG

-736 VVKPNAKQ
+736 VVKPNAKK
-744 AIRDKAAKQ
+744 AIRDKATKQ
-753 REIINHTP
+753 REIINATP
-761 DATQDEIQDALNQLT
+761 DATEDEIQDAINQLA

-801 GINTIGAVAP
+801 GINTIGSVVP

-861 QINQATTNDDVDTAK
+861 QINQATTNADVDNAK

-918 QEERQAAIEK
+918 QEERQAAIDK
-928 VNAAVAVANTNILN
+928 VNAAVTAANTNILN
-942 ANTNADV
+942 ANTNAEV

-959 IQAIEPATKVKTD
+959 IQAITPATKVKTD

-977 DQSAETQHNA
+977 DKSAETQHNT

-1016 INTADTNQEVAQAKD
+1016 INAADTNQEVAQAKD

-1050 RNAVNEKAREAITN
+1050 RNVVNDKAREAITN

-1078 AINRVNTLKNRALN
+1078 AINRVNTLKNRALT
-1092 DIGVTSTAMVNSI
+1092 DIGVTSTTAMVNSI

-1125 ATGVLTDLATAKK
+1125 ATGVLNDLATAKK

-1156 NQVDQDL
+1156 NQVDQEL

-1196 IVKKPAALAQTN
+1196 IVKKPAALAQIN
-1208 QHYSA
+1208 QHYNA
-1213 KLVEINATPDA
+1213 KLAEINATPDA
-1224 TDDEKN
+1224 TNDEKN

-1328 TNDQVDAT
+1328 TNDQVDTT
-1336 TNQAINAI
+1336 TNQALNAI

-1386 LQALAKEKE
+1386 SQALAKEKE

-1425 PETKIKPAAR
+1425 PETKVKPAAR

-1440 KANELRAQ
+1440 KANELRAK

-1460 QAALDKINDLVAKAM
+1460 QVALDKINEFVNQAM
-1475 TNITNDR
+1475 TDITNNR
-1482 TNQQVNDSTNQAL
+1482 TNQQVDDTTSQAL
-1495 DDIALVTP
+1495 DSIALVAP
-1503 DHIVR
+1503 EHIVR

-1518 YEAKKHEIEQAEHAT
+1518 YEAKKQEIEQAEHAT

-1539 ALNQLANNEKR
+1539 ALNQLANNKKL
-1550 ALQNINQAIA
+1550 ALQNINQAVT
-1560 NNDVKRVESNGIA
+1560 NNDVKRVETNGIA
-1573 TLKGVEPHIVVKPEA
+1573 TLKGVQPHIVIKPEA
-1588 QEAIKASADN
+1588 QQAIKASAEN

-1605 TPHATTDELDEAN
+1605 TPHATVDELDEAN
-1618 QQINDTLKQ
+1618 QLISDTLKQ
-1627 GQQDIDNTTQDAAVN
+1627 AQQEIENTNQDAAVT

-1653 QIKPKVRRKRAALDN
+1653 QIKPKVRRKRAALDS
-1668 IDESNNNQLDAIRN
+1668 IEENNKNQLDAIRN

-1689 ERNVA
+1689 ERDVA
-1694 IAALNKIVNAIKND
+1694 IDTLNKIVNTIKND
-1708 IAQNKTNAEVDQT
+1708 IAQNKTNAEVDRT
-1721 EADGNN
+1721 ETDGND

-1740 AARQSVSAKA
+1740 AARQSVGVKA

-1772 HLVEQALNQAIDQI
+1772 QLVEQALNQAIDQI

-1794 VNQNSIDA
+1794 VNQDSIDA

-1845 NAAIVQVE
+1845 NIAIAQVE

-1863 AGAVTNADVA
+1863 ASAVTNADVA
-1873 YLLHDGKNE
+1873 YLLHDEKNE
-1882 IREIEPVINKKA
+1882 IREIEPVISRKA
-1894 TAREQLTTLFNDK
+1894 SAREQLTTLFNDK
-1907 KQAIEANVQAT
+1907 KQAIEANIQAT

-1953 TLNLQTIHDL
+1953 SLNLQTIHDL

-1981 ARVTHLVQ
+1981 ARVTALVQ

-2029 LKRFNVALGDIE
+2029 LKRFNVALSDIE

-2073 LAKVKALIDQYVA
+2073 LAKVKVLIDQYVA
-2086 DGNRMVDEDATL
+2086 DGNRMIDEDATL
-2098 NDIKKDTQLIIDE
+2098 NDIKQHTQFIVDE
-2111 ILAIKLPAEVI
+2111 ILAIKLPAEAMKV
-2122 KASPKVGQPAP
+2122 SPKVIQPAP
-2133 KVCTPIKKEDKQEVR
+2133 KVCTPIKKEETHESR
-2148 KVVKELPN
+2148 KVEKELPN

-2162 DLPLKELALITGAAL
+2162 DLPLKEFALITGAAL
-2177 LARRRSKKEKES
+2177 LARRRTKNEKES